1 MFNNRAVSLF
11 QIQAL
16 ESEDVMIRFH
26 SVYEKLNQA
35 LDGMPYTDIGISEEV
50 KEQVCLFP
58 PLLVF
63 SGSKFCMNDIEKHC

>member
-1 MFNNRAVSLF
+1 
-11 QIQAL
+11 
-16 ESEDVMIRFH
+16 MIRFH

-35 LDGMPYTDIGISEEV
+35 LDGMPYTEIGISEEV